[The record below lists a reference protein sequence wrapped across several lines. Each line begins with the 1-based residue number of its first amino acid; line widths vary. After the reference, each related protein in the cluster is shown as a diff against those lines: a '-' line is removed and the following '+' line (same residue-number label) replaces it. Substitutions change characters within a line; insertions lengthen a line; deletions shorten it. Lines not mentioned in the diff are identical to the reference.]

1 MIAGFVSRSEKTAY
15 EYRNVNGLDNNLC
28 FCCQPTRIYSNN
40 LINNNVSM
48 PITFNNSIKACF

>member
-28 FCCQPTRIYSNN
+28 FCCQPTRIYYN
-40 LINNNVSM
+40 LINNNICI
-48 PITFNNSIKACF
+48 PLTFNNFIKACF